1 MSKTRIRLGVV
12 ALAVTV
18 LIAGPVFALSTD
30 REKPINIEADQAEA
44 DDNLGVTI
52 YKGDVIITQ
61 GSMRILGDTVTI
73 HFDGNQDIT
82 KVVAKGEPAKFRQQP
97 DGETEYQNAEA
108 RTLEFYT
115 SKDTIVMLGNAHSWQ
130 GENRIKAQRIV
141 YDTKAG
147 KVKADSTQLVA
158 GDSSDGTESSG
169 RVSITIAPKKK
180 KEAQE

>member
-1 MSKTRIRLGVV
+1 MSRMRTRLGVITLV
-12 ALAVTV
+12 ATALFTS
-18 LIAGPVFALSTD
+18 PVFALSTD

-73 HFDGNQDIT
+73 HFDDNQDIT
-82 KVVAKGEPAKFRQQP
+82 KVVAKGLPAKFRQQP
-97 DGETEYQNAEA
+97 DGETEFQNAEA

-115 SKDTIVMLGNAHSWQ
+115 SEDTIVMLGDAHSWQ

-147 KVKADSTQLVA
+147 KVKADSAALLA

-169 RVSITIAPKKK
+169 RVRITIAPKKK
-180 KEAQE
+180 KEPQE